1 MFECCKSLYQWFV
14 KTDQAWKFLRVRL
27 MTIVQYFAKNF
38 LKAQK
43 KCGERIRKMCLNIS
57 VLFLICCWP
66 FSVQSDDKHLRSP
79 DHKIGP
85 GVSQEA
91 ERILEDLVSLRPLH
105 HSAPTGL
112 QSHCLL
118 SQDCYSLIEL
128 LSFEGRKSFKIFFY
142 FCFSE

>member
-1 MFECCKSLYQWFV
+1 M
-14 KTDQAWKFLRVRL
+14 
-27 MTIVQYFAKNF
+27 
-38 LKAQK
+38 
-43 KCGERIRKMCLNIS
+43 
-57 VLFLICCWP
+57 
-66 FSVQSDDKHLRSP
+66 QSDDQHLRGP

-142 FCFSE
+142 LCFSESKVVCVGVSVSVATLHQYQIQSYETINNVLSDRGAYSKTCHLLKNRK